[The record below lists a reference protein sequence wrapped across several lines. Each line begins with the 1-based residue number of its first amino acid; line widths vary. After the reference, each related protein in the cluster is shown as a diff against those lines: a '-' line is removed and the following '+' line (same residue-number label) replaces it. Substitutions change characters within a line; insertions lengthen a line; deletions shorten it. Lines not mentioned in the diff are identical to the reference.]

1 MPPPDLNSRLDR
13 FLDDYERDRDEG
25 MTVRSLHERLST
37 HEHDDQRRFDE
48 LRDRIAAAQVEAAKA
63 SSASHDVNVTV
74 GGNGNGHA
82 GVKKSFFAAAFES
95 RHVWLAAIAAGSV
108 VAHAIIR
115 AVMH

>member
-48 LRDRIAAAQVEAAKA
+48 LRERIADARVAAAEASA
-63 SSASHDVNVTV
+63 SSRDVNVTV

-82 GVKKSFFAAAFES
+82 GAKKSFFAAAFES